1 MDLMKMGKDLL
12 GDKLGDAGGIM
23 EALGGL
29 TGGDGL
35 DLGGIADKLKQG
47 GLGDQVDSWMGD
59 GENLPVSADQ
69 VKEAVGEDK
78 LSEMA
83 GKLGVDSDGAA
94 DKLSQLL
101 PTVMDKA
108 SSGGNLLEQ
117 FTSGNPLDI
126 AKGLFNK

>member
-1 MDLMKMGKDLL
+1 MDLMKMGMDLL

-59 GENLPVSADQ
+59 GDNLPVSADQ

-94 DKLSQLL
+94 DKLSQML
-101 PTVMDKA
+101 PSVMDKA

-126 AKGLFNK
+126 AKGLFGK

>member
-1 MDLMKMGKDLL
+1 MDLMKMGMDLL

-59 GENLPVSADQ
+59 GDNLPVSADQ

-126 AKGLFNK
+126 AKGLFGK

>member
-69 VKEAVGEDK
+69 VKQAVGEDK

-101 PTVMDKA
+101 PSVMDKA

>member
-1 MDLMKMGKDLL
+1 MDLMKMGMDLL

>member
-1 MDLMKMGKDLL
+1 MDLMKMGMDLL

-117 FTSGNPLDI
+117 FTTGNPLDI

>member
-12 GDKLGDAGGIM
+12 GDKFGDAGGIM

-94 DKLSQLL
+94 DKLSQML
-101 PTVMDKA
+101 PSVMDKA

-126 AKGLFNK
+126 AKGLFGK

>member
-1 MDLMKMGKDLL
+1 MDLMKMGMDLL

-69 VKEAVGEDK
+69 VKQAVGEDK

>member
-1 MDLMKMGKDLL
+1 MDLMKMGMDLL

-69 VKEAVGEDK
+69 VKQAVGEDK

-101 PTVMDKA
+101 PSVMDKA

>member
-1 MDLMKMGKDLL
+1 MDLMKMGMDLL

-69 VKEAVGEDK
+69 GKQAVGEDK
-78 LSEMA
+78 RSEMA

>member
-1 MDLMKMGKDLL
+1 MDLMKMGMDLL

-29 TGGDGL
+29 TGGEGL

-59 GENLPVSADQ
+59 GDNLPVSADQ
-69 VKEAVGEDK
+69 VKQAVGEDK

-101 PTVMDKA
+101 PSVMDKA

-126 AKGLFNK
+126 AKGLFGK

>member
-94 DKLSQLL
+94 DKLSQML
-101 PTVMDKA
+101 PSVMDKA

-126 AKGLFNK
+126 AKGRFGK

>member
-1 MDLMKMGKDLL
+1 MDLL

>member
-29 TGGDGL
+29 TSGDGL

-94 DKLSQLL
+94 DKLSQML
-101 PTVMDKA
+101 PSVMDKA

-126 AKGLFNK
+126 AKGLFGK

>member
-1 MDLMKMGKDLL
+1 MDLMKMGMDLL

-94 DKLSQLL
+94 DKLSQML
-101 PTVMDKA
+101 PSVMDKA

-126 AKGLFNK
+126 AKGLFGK

>member
-1 MDLMKMGKDLL
+1 MDLMKMGMDLL

-59 GENLPVSADQ
+59 GDNLPVSADQ

-108 SSGGNLLEQ
+108 SSGGNFARAVHQ
-117 FTSGNPLDI
+117 W
-126 AKGLFNK
+126 